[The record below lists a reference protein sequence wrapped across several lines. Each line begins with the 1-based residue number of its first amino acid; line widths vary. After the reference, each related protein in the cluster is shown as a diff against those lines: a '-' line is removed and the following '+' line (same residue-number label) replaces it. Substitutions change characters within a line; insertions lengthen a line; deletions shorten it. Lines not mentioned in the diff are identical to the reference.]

1 VLWPNSNTRRSKPG
15 WCATRTATSWAW
27 LLAFPPVVRGQAAA
41 GDDPG
46 LALGTLVAEV
56 LGRTVAV
63 ALGEA
68 EGAVVGV
75 ADREADAARVAVGD
89 EATSGCGPHA
99 LTTTMPI
106 ARASAPYRIKRP
118 NIWPK
123 PE

>member
-1 VLWPNSNTRRSKPG
+1 M
-15 WCATRTATSWAW
+15 
-27 LLAFPPVVRGQAAA
+27 LAFPPVVWGQAAA

-46 LALGTLVAEV
+46 LALGPLVAEM

-68 EGAVVGV
+68 EGALVGV
-75 ADREADAARVAVGD
+75 ADREADAVGVPVGG